1 MAEKMLVNWLEE
13 GTVVVGDGAMGT
25 MLQDAGLT
33 DGGAPELWNVE
44 RPEAISAIHRA
55 YAEAGAQIVTTNT
68 FGGTTARL
76 KMHNLEDRVYELNK
90 AGAEVARAVADEF
103 GALVAGDIGPS
114 GELIEP
120 VGPLTMDEAVAMFSE
135 QVNGLID
142 GGADFILIETM
153 SHLNEVEAAIRGVR
167 SIDADIPIVATMSL
181 DTNYR
186 TMMGVTPQAAGEAI
200 AAMGAVA
207 IGANCGNGPQEIEIV
222 MTQMAQHRP
231 EGVYLIA
238 QSNAGLPQFVD
249 GNIAYDGTPAVM
261 ADNALRS
268 RNLGINVIGACCGST
283 PEHIAAMRTALDAAK
298 EQPIA
303 GPPPIGAAATSGP
316 TTPERQG
323 RRARRKRGE

>member
-1 MAEKMLVNWLEE
+1 MAEKTLVNWLEE

-76 KMHNLEDRVYELNK
+76 KMHNLADRVYELNK

-120 VGPLTMDEAVAMFSE
+120 VGPLSMDEAVAMFSE
-135 QVNGLID
+135 QAEGLID
-142 GGADFILIETM
+142 GGVDFILIETM

-167 SIDADIPIVATMSL
+167 SIDADIPIVATMSF

-186 TMMGVTPQAAGEAI
+186 TMMGVTPQAAVEAI
-200 AAMGAVA
+200 AGMGAVA

-249 GNIAYDGTPAVM
+249 GSIAYDGTPAVM
-261 ADNALRS
+261 ADNALAS

-283 PEHIAAMRTALDAAK
+283 PEHIAAMRAALDAAK
-298 EQPIA
+298 EQPIP
-303 GPPPIGAAATSGP
+303 GPPPVTEAATAGP
-316 TTPERQG
+316 AATERQG